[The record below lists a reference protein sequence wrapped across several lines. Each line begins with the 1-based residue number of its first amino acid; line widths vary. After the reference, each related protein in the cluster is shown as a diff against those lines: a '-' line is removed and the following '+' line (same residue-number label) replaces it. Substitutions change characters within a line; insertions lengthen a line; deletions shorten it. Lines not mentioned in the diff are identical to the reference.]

1 MTTTQSENSLLPW
14 LEPGQT
20 FPPASQAWGTK
31 SPVPGLLCAG
41 NDLRVDTLQS
51 AYAQGIFP
59 WYSEGQPPLWWSPD
73 PRMVLHVDEFRVHPS
88 LKKTLRNFAKN
99 PLSEIR
105 IDSAFEEVIRACSSS
120 PREGQSGTWI
130 VPEMIDAYIEF
141 HRAGFAHSVE
151 TWTDGR
157 LIGGL
162 YCVNIGQAVFG
173 ESMFHRAT
181 DGSKIALCAL
191 VALCRHH
198 HMPLIDCQ
206 QNTHHLASLG
216 AREISRTVFVNNVT
230 SLTSRLGPAWVFEP
244 VYWNELAAPNPAN
257 A

>member
-1 MTTTQSENSLLPW
+1 M
-14 LEPGQT
+14 
-20 FPPASQAWGTK
+20 FPAASQAWGEK

-41 NDLRVDTLQS
+41 GDLRIDTLLS
-51 AYAQGIFP
+51 AYGQGIFP

-88 LKKTLRNFAKN
+88 LGKTLKKFTQTA
-99 PLSEIR
+99 SCEIR

-120 PREGQSGTWI
+120 PRQGQTGTWI
-130 VPEMIDAYIEF
+130 LPDMIEAYIRF
-141 HRAGFAHSVE
+141 QRAGFAHSVE
-151 TWTDGR
+151 AWADGE

-162 YCVNIGQAVFG
+162 YCVGIGQAVFG

-181 DGSKIALCAL
+181 DGSKVALAAL
-191 VALCRHH
+191 VAFCRHH
-198 HMPLIDCQ
+198 RLPLIDCQ

-216 AREISRTVFVNNVT
+216 AREISRAAFMHRVT
-230 SLTSRLGPAWVFEP
+230 SLTSQPKPAWVFEP
-244 VYWNELAAPNPAN
+244 VYWTELAASKTAN